1 MRLTRSQLYV
11 LLLAILTVAVGAVTN
26 VATGQMPPWIQPY
39 LWLSWPILGVL
50 VVLFVALSLY
60 QARQEPP
67 QPEPPTRERTIGP
80 SLYQLPPP
88 PADFTGREAE
98 LTQLTTAIETGGAT
112 ISGVRGM
119 GGVGKTVLA
128 LKLAEQL
135 TPRYPDAQFYLDL
148 RGTDPQ
154 PLSSAD
160 AMAHV
165 IRAYHPTARLPEGE
179 AELSGL
185 YRSVLHD
192 QRALLLMDNAASREQ
207 VASLIPP
214 AGSVMLVTS
223 RRHFTLPG
231 LQAVNLDTLPPAD
244 ARALLLKI
252 APRIGDCA
260 DEMAALCG
268 CLPLALRLAG
278 SVLAE
283 WVDLSPA
290 SYLERLTDAQTR
302 LDLVD
307 ASFSLS
313 YELLSEEMQRLWCR
327 LAVFPGTFDSTAA
340 AAVWEMETDAAQD
353 GLSELVRYSLV
364 EWNPDAA
371 RYGLHDLARLFCD
384 SRLSAT
390 DRAAAQSRHAAH
402 YETVLRA
409 ADALYRQGGES
420 IKRGLALF
428 DLEWHNV
435 QAGQVWAA
443 RHAQEDD
450 AAAHLCNVYPDA
462 GVYCLDLRQ
471 HPRER
476 IRWTE
481 AALDAAR
488 RLGDRRGEGNHL
500 GRLGIAYRDLG
511 QVERAIEYHEAALE
525 IAREI
530 GDRRGESADL
540 GRLGLAYRAL
550 GQVERAIEY
559 HEAALEIAREIG
571 DRRGEGADL
580 GSLGNAYR
588 GLGQV
593 ERAIEYCQAALEIA
607 REIGDRRSEGIR
619 LGNLGNAYRDL
630 GQVER
635 AIEYHEA
642 ALEIAREIGDR
653 RNEGV
658 WLGNLGNAYRD
669 LGQVERAI
677 EYHEAALEIAR
688 EIGDRRGEGNHVGNL
703 GIAYRALGQVE
714 RAIEYHEAALE
725 IAREI
730 GDRRNEGIHVG
741 NLGNAYRDLGQVEQA
756 IEYYQAALEIAREI
770 GHRRGEGD
778 HCWNLGLLY
787 EDTDPARAVELME
800 VRVAY
805 ERDIGHP
812 DAETHAQQV
821 AQIRAQLEE

>member
-1 MRLTRSQLYV
+1 MDDTPQQPQRSVDARNAQ
-11 LLLAILTVAVGAVTN
+11 VGIIGDHAQVGQIIFYGAPAPI
-26 VATGQMPPWIQPY
+26 AT
-39 LWLSWPILGVL
+39 
-50 VVLFVALSLY
+50 SLH
-60 QARQEPP
+60 
-67 QPEPPTRERTIGP
+67 
-80 SLYQLPPP
+80 QLPRP

-98 LTQLTTAIETGGAT
+98 LTQLITAIEGGGAT
-112 ISGVRGM
+112 ISGLRGM

-135 TPRYPDAQFYLDL
+135 TPQYPDAQFYLDL
-148 RGTDPQ
+148 RGADPQ

-165 IRAYHPTARLPEGE
+165 IRAYHPTARLPESE

-192 QRALLLMDNAASREQ
+192 QRALLLMDNAAGREQ
-207 VASLIPP
+207 VAPLVPP

-278 SVLAE
+278 SILAE
-283 WVDLSPA
+283 RVDLSPV
-290 SYLERLTDAQTR
+290 SFLERLTDAQTR
-302 LDLVD
+302 LGLVD
-307 ASFSLS
+307 ASLRLS
-313 YELLSEEMQRLWCR
+313 YELLSEEAQRLWCM

-340 AAVWEMETDAAQD
+340 AAVWEMEPDAAQD

-364 EWNPDAA
+364 EWNPGAA
-371 RYGLHDLARLFCD
+371 RYGLHDLARLYCD
-384 SRLSAT
+384 SRLSAP
-390 DRAAAQSRHAAH
+390 DRAAAQGRHATH
-402 YETVLRA
+402 YETVLCA
-409 ADALYRQGGES
+409 ADALYMQGGES
-420 IKRGLALF
+420 IERGLALF

-435 QAGQVWAA
+435 QAGQAWAA
-443 RHAQEDD
+443 RQAQEDD

-462 GVYCLDLRQ
+462 GLYCLSLRQ
-471 HPRER
+471 HPREG

-488 RLGDRRGEGNHL
+488 RLGDRGGEGRHL
-500 GRLGIAYRDLG
+500 GSLGNAYRNLG

-525 IAREI
+525 I
-530 GDRRGESADL
+530 S
-540 GRLGLAYRAL
+540 
-550 GQVERAIEY
+550 
-559 HEAALEIAREIG
+559 REIG
-571 DRRGEGADL
+571 DRRGEGNKLGDL
-580 GSLGNAYR
+580 GT
-588 GLGQV
+588 
-593 ERAIEYCQAALEIA
+593 
-607 REIGDRRSEGIR
+607 
-619 LGNLGNAYRDL
+619 AYRDL

-635 AIEYHEA
+635 AIEYYQQ
-642 ALEIAREIGDR
+642 ALEIAREIGHRRGEGARLGNLGSAYYVLGQVERAIEYYQAALEISRGIGHR

-677 EYHEAALEIAR
+677 EYHEAALEISQ
-688 EIGDRRGEGNHVGNL
+688 EIGDRRGEGADLGNL
-703 GIAYRALGQVE
+703 GIAYRDLGQVE

-730 GDRRNEGIHVG
+730 GDRRNEGEWLG
-741 NLGNAYRDLGQVEQA
+741 NLGIAYRDLGQVERAIEYYQQALEIVREIGDRLNEGEWLGNLGIAYSNLGQVERA

-770 GHRRGEGD
+770 DDRRREGI

-800 VRVAY
+800 ACVAY
-805 ERDIGHP
+805 EREIGHP
-812 DAETHAQQV
+812 DTEAHAQQV
-821 AQIRAQLEE
+821 AQIRARLEE

>member
-1 MRLTRSQLYV
+1 MRLTRSQFSV

-50 VVLFVALSLY
+50 AVLFVALSLY

-67 QPEPPTRERTIGP
+67 LPEPPTRKRTSEEDIHYHAPPPPVAP
-80 SLYQLPPP
+80 SLHQLPRP

-98 LTQLTTAIETGGAT
+98 LTQLITAIEGGGAT

-165 IRAYHPTARLPEGE
+165 IRAYHPTARLPESE

-192 QRALLLMDNAASREQ
+192 QRALLLMDNAAGREQ
-207 VASLIPP
+207 VAPLIPP

-252 APRIGDCA
+252 AARIGDCA
-260 DEMAALCG
+260 DDMAALCG

-283 WVDLSPA
+283 RVDLSPV

-302 LDLVD
+302 LGLVD
-307 ASFSLS
+307 ASLSLS
-313 YELLSEEMQRLWCR
+313 YELLSEEMQQLWCR

-340 AAVWEMETDAAQD
+340 AAVWEMEPDAAQD

-371 RYGLHDLARLFCD
+371 RYGLHDLARL
-384 SRLSAT
+384 SAP
-390 DRAAAQSRHAAH
+390 DRAVAQGRHATH

-409 ADALYRQGGES
+409 ADALYKQGDES
-420 IKRGLALF
+420 IEAGLALF
-428 DLEWHNV
+428 DLEWPNV
-435 QAGQVWAA
+435 QTGQAWAA
-443 RHAQEDD
+443 RHAHEDEE
-450 AAAHLCNVYPDA
+450 AAHLCNDYPDA
-462 GVYCLDLRQ
+462 GLYCLNLRQ
-471 HPRER
+471 HPHEW

-488 RLGDRRGEGNHL
+488 CLKHREAEGAHLGNLGLAYRALGQVEWAIEYHEAALEIAQEIGDRRSEGAHLGNLGNAYFSLGQVERAIQYHEAALEIAQEIGDRRGEGADLGSLGLAYRALGQVEADGDRPGAIEYYEAALEIAQEIGDRRGEGIHVGNLGNAYSDLGQVERAIAYYEAALEIAQEIGDRRGEGIHVGSLGNAYSALGQVERAIEYYEAALEIAQETGDRRGEGTHL
-500 GRLGIAYRDLG
+500 GNLGNAHSDLG

-525 IAREI
+525 IA
-530 GDRRGESADL
+530 
-540 GRLGLAYRAL
+540 
-550 GQVERAIEY
+550 Q
-559 HEAALEIAREIG
+559 
-571 DRRGEGADL
+571 
-580 GSLGNAYR
+580 
-588 GLGQV
+588 
-593 ERAIEYCQAALEIA
+593 
-607 REIGDRRSEGIR
+607 
-619 LGNLGNAYRDL
+619 
-630 GQVER
+630 
-635 AIEYHEA
+635 
-642 ALEIAREIGDR
+642 
-653 RNEGV
+653 
-658 WLGNLGNAYRD
+658 
-669 LGQVERAI
+669 
-677 EYHEAALEIAR
+677 
-688 EIGDRRGEGNHVGNL
+688 
-703 GIAYRALGQVE
+703 
-714 RAIEYHEAALE
+714 
-725 IAREI
+725 EI
-730 GDRRNEGIHVG
+730 GDRRNEGI
-741 NLGNAYRDLGQVEQA
+741 
-756 IEYYQAALEIAREI
+756 
-770 GHRRGEGD
+770 

-787 EDTDPARAVELME
+787 EDTDPVRAVELME
-800 VRVAY
+800 VYVAY
-805 ERDIGHP
+805 QREIGHP
-812 DAETHAQQV
+812 DAEAHAQRV
-821 AQIRAQLEE
+821 AQIRARLDE